1 MPLDKPIRVPVHS
14 TSAPRA
20 FALSMPFQARW
31 LFLPLLALGV
41 LLAAAPADAKRFG
54 SGKSFGGKDS
64 YSQSYSKPA
73 PPTKDAGAARQQA
86 GPNPQGAPAQGGF
99 MSKFGGIGGMLG
111 GLLLGGM
118 IGSLLFGGMG
128 GGFGILEIVLL
139 CLAGYMVFRF
149 IRSRRAASAAQ
160 SSGVERGASAGA
172 DGFAY
177 AGAGAPAGQAPSE
190 PVRDGWGAL
199 RSAQPGTGGGETAH
213 AAPVL
218 PAGMNEAEFL
228 SGAKALYARMQASWD
243 RRDLDDIKSFASP
256 EVHAEIV
263 RQARED
269 SAPGKTDILM
279 VEARV
284 LEAAVEGSRTVISVL
299 FDVLLRESQD
309 AGHPAQVR
317 EVWHFGRDE
326 SAARPEWVLEGI
338 QQLES

>member
-1 MPLDKPIRVPVHS
+1 MPLDKPFRLPVRFS
-14 TSAPRA
+14 SAPRVL
-20 FALSMPFQARW
+20 ALSRPFQARW
-31 LFLPLLALGV
+31 LFLPLLALAV

-73 PPTKDAGAARQQA
+73 PPAKDAGAARQQA

-118 IGSLLFGGMG
+118 LGSLLFGGMG
-128 GGFGILEIVLL
+128 GGVGILEIILL
-139 CLAGYMVFRF
+139 CLAGYMVFRV
-149 IRSRRAASAAQ
+149 IRSRRAANAAQ
-160 SSGVERGASAGA
+160 SAGVERGASAGA

-177 AGAGAPAGQAPSE
+177 AGAGAHAGHAPSE
-190 PVRDGWGAL
+190 PVGDGWGAL
-199 RSAQPGTGGGETAH
+199 RSAQSGMGGEAAH

-218 PAGMNEAEFL
+218 PAGMDEAEFL

-243 RRDLDDIKSFASP
+243 RRDLDDIRSFTSP

-269 SAPGKTDILM
+269 SAPGRTDIIM

-284 LEAAVEGSRTVISVL
+284 LEASAEGSRTVISVL
-299 FDVLLRESQD
+299 FDVLLREN
-309 AGHPAQVR
+309 PADDRSSQVR

-326 SAARPEWVLEGI
+326 AAVRPEWVLEGI